1 METNKTNSFTSASTI
16 FSEVSIIL
24 FRKGIV
30 LFNKGNIHEAHLTWE
45 KIWKKGD
52 NKERKNIKGFIQLS
66 GAFLNYSS
74 GKNQSGEYLLL
85 KAKNNIQK
93 AKCLPLNVVSQ
104 SVIDQIDKY
113 LTAIQQ
119 GVFCPKSISIII

>member
-45 KIWKKGD
+45 KIWK
-52 NKERKNIKGFIQLS
+52 NILS
-66 GAFLNYSS
+66 TIILGRSELQYIGNFYS
-74 GKNQSGEYLLL
+74 
-85 KAKNNIQK
+85 
-93 AKCLPLNVVSQ
+93 
-104 SVIDQIDKY
+104 
-113 LTAIQQ
+113 
-119 GVFCPKSISIII
+119 